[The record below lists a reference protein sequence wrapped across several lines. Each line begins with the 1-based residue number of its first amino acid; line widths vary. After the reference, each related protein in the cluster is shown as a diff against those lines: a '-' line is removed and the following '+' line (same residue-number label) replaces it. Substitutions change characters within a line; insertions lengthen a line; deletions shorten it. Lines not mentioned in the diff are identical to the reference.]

1 MDIEELRELIA
12 NEPNPVLVATE
23 LGFFLSDSL
32 EDGSINFYEGFWVA
46 DLCVSLLREG
56 YSKAAW
62 SYTVGYQHILSLVM
76 LYVMARYFGEQSQLE
91 KYRSWALE
99 AESHLA
105 ESREHYSLS
114 LLERLRNCDNSG
126 ILAELAA
133 VREGNKPFKHGPY
146 HSEVFP
152 FDYVAPEKELMA
164 GVVSSTKEIRPE
176 IVSLLADIGV
186 VHG

>member
-23 LGFFLSDSL
+23 LGFLLSDSL
-32 EDGSINFYEGFWVA
+32 EDGSLNFYEG
-46 DLCVSLLREG
+46 
-56 YSKAAW
+56 YTKAAW

-76 LYVMARYFGEQSQLE
+76 LYVMALYFGEQSQLE

-152 FDYVAPEKELMA
+152 FDHVAPEKELMA
-164 GVVSSTKEIRPE
+164 GVVSSAKEIRPE
-176 IVSLLADIGV
+176 IVCLLADIGV

>member
-1 MDIEELRELIA
+1 MNIEELRELID

-32 EDGSINFYEGFWVA
+32 EEGSINIYEGFWVA
-46 DLCVSLLREG
+46 DLCGSLLREG
-56 YSKAAW
+56 YTKAAW

-76 LYVMARYFGEQSQLE
+76 LYVMALYFGEQSQLE
-91 KYRSWALE
+91 KYRGWALE
-99 AESHLA
+99 AENHLA
-105 ESREHYSLS
+105 ESRKHYSLS
-114 LLERLRNCDNSG
+114 LLARLRDGDNSG

-133 VREGNKPFKHGPY
+133 VRKGNKPFKDGPY

-152 FDYVAPEKELMA
+152 FDYLAPERLLMA
-164 GVVSSTKEIRPE
+164 GVAPTVKEIQPE

-186 VHG
+186 VYG